1 MIIKKPDSIRKKKK
15 LAEKKM
21 ILKILKKTHYLE
33 EKKSENK

>member
-1 MIIKKPDSIRKKKK
+1 MIIKKADLIRKKKK
-15 LAEKKM
+15 LAEKKT